1 MVIVKLKFFLG
12 GGEWALSKL
21 DSEKRSRHPSGAQ
34 FSNQKS
40 VVETL
45 IVIQIKEVFLCCCC
59 CCCVL
64 LPEVHLYRS
73 LCAAVDLGVYFS
85 ARYPWNDV
93 HVVGEGKSKVALHGR
108 VVRGRAALWT
118 FIHEARAHYAI
129 LTLNTGVLPHHPTA
143 PRVCQGIRLAV
154 QNLISN
160 IYVTVHKSDV

>member
-1 MVIVKLKFFLG
+1 MICHFYGNCKAEVFFGG

-118 FIHEARAHYAI
+118 FIHEARAHNRDLDLEYGGSASSSNRSAC
-129 LTLNTGVLPHHPTA
+129 LSRNTFGCSESHL
-143 PRVCQGIRLAV
+143 
-154 QNLISN
+154 
-160 IYVTVHKSDV
+160 